1 MKKLSLF
8 ILLIAASFPLMAQ
21 VDEYQEYL
29 NSLKKEQEE
38 FARQTEKNISNLQ
51 KEYQKF
57 VTEANAEYAAFMKK
71 EWELYENFKTQELTM
86 TLPKIQSAPATSKS
100 NVTETSGDDIQYK
113 NVESLPQVSS
123 IASVNSGASAN
134 NYTPR
139 KDNYV
144 VRKVVTD
151 SGVKE
156 VATNDFSSYANKK
169 YVTGSNVSI
178 DFYGRKLDFVVDA
191 KLRLKNKSVKESDVA
206 DYFEEISTMTN
217 ETSALWKQIDA
228 YVKTMGLNDWGYFC
242 ILRSL
247 SENIFEDIDN
257 RVLFSF
263 YMLRNEGNFKAR
275 VARGKS
281 SNKLTLLA
289 AIDNKKEVYSYS
301 FFRFDDSAEPQLKYY
316 SIYGGGNSKE
326 SIYTYDYCNQDK
338 NLKQIGLDFH
348 NQLNMGKCDAVRELN
363 FEKINSKV
371 ELPYNSSHV
380 AYLNDVPMTVF
391 PIYFASPLSVE
402 AQAVFNQKLN
412 ELKKQY
418 SATQFIDIL
427 LNFVQTAFDYK
438 TDAQQFGYEKYFYPE
453 EVIAYP
459 YSDCEDRSALFSW
472 LVTTYTDAKV
482 VGLQYEGHIATA
494 VYFGDNVDMEG
505 DKFSYAGKKYYVC
518 DPTYINASIGMTMPQ
533 FKGKMPKIIKI

>member
-1 MKKLSLF
+1 
-8 ILLIAASFPLMAQ
+8 
-21 VDEYQEYL
+21 
-29 NSLKKEQEE
+29 
-38 FARQTEKNISNLQ
+38 
-51 KEYQKF
+51 
-57 VTEANAEYAAFMKK
+57 MKK

-113 NVESLPQVSS
+113 NVGPLPQVSS
-123 IASVNSGASAN
+123 VASVNLGASAN

-156 VATNDFSSYANKK
+156 VTTNDFSSYANKK

-518 DPTYINASIGMTMPQ
+518 DPTYVNASIGMTMPQ